1 MLQPHDTGDDNDN
14 ATILDWNAGR
24 CELAGTV
31 G

>member
-14 ATILDWNAGR
+14 VTFLDWNAGR